1 MKCRFLRLQISDQQ
15 LDPLNRRLIANRQE
29 HLPVMLD
36 LFVEFAALV
45 AHGEPV
51 EPPIEATVIGCY

>member
-1 MKCRFLRLQISDQQ
+1 MKSGFLRLQISDKH
-15 LDPLNRRLIANRQE
+15 LDPFNRSLIANRQE

-45 AHGEPV
+45 AHGDPA
-51 EPPIEATVIGCY
+51 EPPRQPLLDAS